1 MRYSRAKVEDGAA
14 HDGVAVATAVAAGT
28 ADVAGTAMVE
38 VATAVPVVL
47 AVIHVDP
54 KRAVEAITAPV
65 AKGAAAAEVVVKRP
79 PAAVGAAGGRAAGER
94 SAPRRRAISCLG
106 APGAQ
111 VLDTRRVLPII
122 LDDTSNGAAR
132 R

>member
-1 MRYSRAKVEDGAA
+1 MEAGAA
-14 HDGVAVATAVAAGT
+14 HDGVAVATAVAAGA

-54 KRAVEAITAPV
+54 KRAVEATT
-65 AKGAAAAEVVVKRP
+65 GAAAAEVVVIRA
-79 PAAVGAAGGRAAGER
+79 PAAVGAAGGGAAGER
-94 SAPRRRAISCLG
+94 SAPRRKAISCLG
-106 APGAQ
+106 ALGAQ
-111 VLDTRRVLPII
+111 GLATIRVLPIR
-122 LDDTSNGAAR
+122 LDDTGNEAAR

>member
-1 MRYSRAKVEDGAA
+1 MEAGAA
-14 HDGVAVATAVAAGT
+14 HDGVTVATAVAAGT

-54 KRAVEAITAPV
+54 KRAVEATTAPV

-79 PAAVGAAGGRAAGER
+79 PAAVGAAGGGAAGER

-106 APGAQ
+106 APSPQ
-111 VLDTRRVLPII
+111 VLDTRRVLPIR